1 MPIAICATPIGNLQD
16 VTLRVLDELREAEI
30 VLCEDTRRTATL
42 LERHGISAG
51 GRLRSYHRHNEAARV
66 AELLPLLESGARVAL
81 VSDAGLPGL
90 NDPGGRLVAAAL
102 DRTIPVTVLPG
113 PSAIETALVA
123 SGLAGDEYRFL
134 GYLPRREAERARLWA
149 ELERWPHPAVAFES
163 PKRLP
168 GSLASLARA
177 LPHRMVAVCREL
189 TKLHEEVVRG
199 SAVEVAARFADSPRG
214 EIAIVLGAGDVGAR
228 AAMEDIAAVRELVS
242 LGVPRRRAAAIV
254 ARLSGAASGDLYE
267 ASL

>member
-1 MPIAICATPIGNLQD
+1 VPLAICATPIGNLQD

-30 VLCEDTRRTATL
+30 VLCEDTRHTATL
-42 LERHGISAG
+42 LERHGIAAG

-66 AELLPLLESGARVAL
+66 AELLPLLESGVRVAL

-90 NDPGGRLVAAAL
+90 NDPGARLVTAAR

-113 PSAIETALVA
+113 PSAVETALVA
-123 SGLAGDEYRFL
+123 SGLAGAEYRFL
-134 GYLPRREAERARLWA
+134 GYLPRRESERARLWA

-168 GSLASLARA
+168 SSLASMARV
-177 LPHRMVAVCREL
+177 LPHRVIAVCREL
-189 TKLHEEVVRG
+189 TKLHEEVVCG
-199 SAVEVAARFADSPRG
+199 PAAEVAASFAGSPRG
-214 EIAIVLGAGDVGAR
+214 EITIVLDAGDPGAR
-228 AAMEDIAAVRELVS
+228 AALDDVAAVRELVS
-242 LGVPRRRAAAIV
+242 LGVARRRAAAIV
-254 ARLSGAASGDLYE
+254 ARLAGASSRDLYD